1 MGSPIS
7 SQPPRSTIVALTS
20 PFRLKRFSSD
30 SCVTRSPAYKETN
43 PQNLL
48 AMRWRLIGNT
58 VARLTVCTVVVLALP
73 AVLYTVPLS
82 DRSLTAALTFL
93 FMILVVSAVWGFR
106 YSIFVSALTTLA
118 FSWLLPPVGVVFWLD
133 DPHDVLTLAAFLV
146 IGIITSH
153 LSDRAHKERERL
165 RQQEAELA
173 HFSRLTMIGEL
184 AASLAHEIKQPIA
197 AAELNAKTCERLRR
211 DAPDVTEACHAAS
224 AMVAAVTRAADII
237 DRVSSL
243 YRRDAPQRKLIDPNK
258 MIREMTILLGDVANR
273 NSISIRTELDGGLP
287 TIAAD
292 GVQLQQVLMNLMLNS
307 IEAMKDIGGELRVT
321 SKTTKDGQLLV
332 SVSDSGVGLPADKT
346 DRIFRPFFTT
356 KPQGTGLGLSVSRK
370 IIESHG
376 GRLWASANV
385 PRGGTSDQA
394 RSRRPIS
401 AFENARCSRA
411 QSLVGHMRN
420 IPCEAA

>member
-20 PFRLKRFSSD
+20 PFRLRRFSSD

-58 VARLTVCTVVVLALP
+58 VARLTVCTVVVLALT

-106 YSIFVSALTTLA
+106 YSIFISALTTLA
-118 FSWLLPPVGVVFWLD
+118 FSWLLPPVGVVFLLD

-153 LSDRAHKERERL
+153 LLDRAHKERERL

-173 HFSRLTMIGEL
+173 HFSRLTMIGDL

-197 AAELNAKTCERLRR
+197 AAELNAKTCERWLRR

-237 DRVSSL
+237 DRVGSL

-273 NSISIRTELDGGLP
+273 NSVSIRTELDGGLP

-307 IEAMKDIGGELRVT
+307 IEAMKRY
-321 SKTTKDGQLLV
+321 
-332 SVSDSGVGLPADKT
+332 
-346 DRIFRPFFTT
+346 
-356 KPQGTGLGLSVSRK
+356 
-370 IIESHG
+370 
-376 GRLWASANV
+376 
-385 PRGGTSDQA
+385 
-394 RSRRPIS
+394 RR
-401 AFENARCSRA
+401 
-411 QSLVGHMRN
+411 
-420 IPCEAA
+420 

>member
-7 SQPPRSTIVALTS
+7 SSQPRSTIVALTS
-20 PFRLKRFSSD
+20 PFRLRRFSSD

-58 VARLTVCTVVVLALP
+58 VARLTVCTVVVLALT
-73 AVLYTVPLS
+73 AVLNTVPLS

-106 YSIFVSALTTLA
+106 YSIFVSALTTPA
-118 FSWLLPPVGVVFWLD
+118 FSCLLPPVGVFWLD
-133 DPHDVLTLAAFLV
+133 DPRDVLTLAAFLA

-153 LSDRAHKERERL
+153 LSDRAHKERDRL

-173 HFSRLTMIGEL
+173 HFSRLTMMGEL

-197 AAELNAKTCERLRR
+197 AAGLNAKTCERWLRR
-211 DAPDVTEACHAAS
+211 DAPDVTAACDAAS

-237 DRVSSL
+237 DRVGSL
-243 YRRDAPQRKLIDPNK
+243 YRRDAPLRKLIDPNK

-287 TIAAD
+287 TITAD

-321 SKTTKDGQLLV
+321 SKTTKEGQLLV

-346 DRIFRPFFTT
+346 DRIFGPFFTT
-356 KPQGTGLGLSVSRK
+356 KPQGTGLGLSISRK

-376 GRLWASANV
+376 GRLWVSANV
-385 PRGGTSDQA
+385 PRGAVFQFTVPA
-394 RSRRPIS
+394 RRD
-401 AFENARCSRA
+401 A
-411 QSLVGHMRN
+411 
-420 IPCEAA
+420 